1 MKAKD
6 ELKELTETVKEL
18 EARRDALAHRLKALE
33 GERAALDLATPQGP
47 ARLKTILHDLA
58 EAQAEYEAT
67 GLALEAARTRLA
79 QAEAAARQQAQEEAA
94 AKAQAAFA
102 PVAQAA
108 AALEQALAEYEGAV
122 RAARNAGAP
131 VSAPAGTDRLQKT
144 LQGCLGTWRA
154 RCPEAFGLPR
164 PPELSP
170 KERYIRELQTKIE
183 CYERSIREA
192 ERSRHEGDELWGL
205 NIRRAKE
212 ELERLRKELREV
224 TAA

>member
-1 MKAKD
+1 MNAKD

-18 EARRDALAHRLKALE
+18 EARRDALARRLKALE

-47 ARLKTILHDLA
+47 GRLKTILHDLA

-79 QAEAAARQQAQEEAA
+79 QAEAAARQRAQEEAA
-94 AKAQAAFA
+94 AKAQAAFV
-102 PVAQAA
+102 PVARAA
-108 AALEQALAEYEGAV
+108 AALEQALAEYEGAL
-122 RAARNAGAP
+122 RAARTTGAP

-154 RCPEAFGLPR
+154 RWPEAFGLPR

-183 CYERSIREA
+183 CYERSIREM

-212 ELERLRKELREV
+212 ELERLRKELREA
-224 TAA
+224 TA